1 MGCPQIDPCASVS
14 YECRKNTHSF
24 VKANEVNLMENENN
38 EMTNGKIDEFKTC
51 LAESGVQS
59 DVQKCTHRI

>member
-1 MGCPQIDPCASVS
+1 MTHVLQYPMSV
-14 YECRKNTHSF
+14 ERTHSF
-24 VKANEVNLMENENN
+24 DKANEVNLMDNENN
-38 EMTNGKIDEFKTC
+38 EKTNEKIDEFKAC

>member
-1 MGCPQIDPCASVS
+1 MSV
-14 YECRKNTHSF
+14 ERTHSF
-24 VKANEVNLMENENN
+24 DKANEVNLMDNENN
-38 EMTNGKIDEFKTC
+38 EKTNEKIDEFKAC